1 MMMMTARLRNSLLTL
16 AALTLATA
24 SLASGAAA
32 QSVKRIGDYR
42 DWSAYSTTENGNPV
56 CFVAS
61 VPTKSEGNYTSRG
74 NAFSIVTLRPA
85 DNRDPEVSFIA
96 GYTFEEDSAVE
107 VTLDGNQQFRF
118 FTQDDAAW
126 LPNEPDA
133 DTKMIETMK
142 NGLEMVVK
150 GTSNRG
156 TLTTDT
162 YSLRGFTA
170 SYQAMQNA
178 CPDS

>member
-1 MMMMTARLRNSLLTL
+1 MKITVTLRNSILTL
-16 AALTLATA
+16 AVLVLAGA
-24 SLASGAAA
+24 SFSGSAAA

-42 DWSAYSTTENGNPV
+42 DWSAYTTTENGNPV
-56 CFVAS
+56 CFIAS
-61 VPTKSEGNYTSRG
+61 VPTESEGNYTRRG
-74 NAFSIVTLRPA
+74 NAFAIVTLRPT
-85 DNRDPEVSFIA
+85 DDRNPEVSFIA
-96 GYTFEEDSAVE
+96 GYTYEEDSAVE
-107 VTLDGNQQFRF
+107 VTLDGSEQFRF

-126 LPNEPDA
+126 LPNEPGADA
-133 DTKMIETMK
+133 DMIDSMRE
-142 NGLEMVVK
+142 GLEMVVK

-170 SYQAMQNA
+170 SYQAMQDA